1 MQFNNH
7 QSIYVQIAA
16 LMEEEIA
23 SGRWVEEARIPS
35 VRELGMQ
42 LEVNPNTVM
51 RSYEMVQEDQ
61 LIYNKRGLGYFV
73 QSGARNII
81 LEKRKKI
88 FSETEIPA
96 FANKIQQLGLDA
108 TAVFSTIQQMIINNE
123 KK

>member
-1 MQFNNH
+1 MQFNNQ

-23 SGRWVEEARIPS
+23 SGRWIEEARIPS

-73 QSGARNII
+73 QQDARNII
-81 LEKRKKI
+81 IEKRKKI

-96 FANKIQQLGLDA
+96 FANRIQQLGLDA
-108 TAVFSTIQQMIINNE
+108 NLVFSTIQQIIDKNE

>member
-23 SGRWVEEARIPS
+23 SGRWVAEERIPS
-35 VRELGMQ
+35 VRDLGIQ

-51 RSYEMVQEDQ
+51 RSYEMAQEEE

-73 QSGARNII
+73 KQGAHSII
-81 LEKRKKI
+81 IEKRKKT

-96 FANKIQQLGLDA
+96 FAKRIQQLNLDA
-108 TAVFSTIQQMIINNE
+108 AVVFSIIQKIIVEHE

>member
-23 SGRWVEEARIPS
+23 SGRWMEEARIPS

-73 QSGARNII
+73 QPGARHII
-81 LEKRKKI
+81 LEKRKKL
-88 FSETEIPA
+88 FNETEIPA

-108 TAVFSTIQQMIINNE
+108 TVVFSTIQQLIAKNE

>member
-23 SGRWVEEARIPS
+23 SGRWMEEARIPS

-73 QSGARNII
+73 QAGARNII

-88 FSETEIPA
+88 FNETEIPA

-108 TAVFSTIQQMIINNE
+108 TTVFSIIQQMIEKNE

>member
-23 SGRWVEEARIPS
+23 SGRWVEEERIPS
-35 VRELGMQ
+35 VRDLGMQ

-51 RSYEMVQEDQ
+51 RSYEMSQEEE

-73 QSGARNII
+73 QQGARSII
-81 LEKRKKI
+81 IEKEKKI
-88 FSETEIPA
+88 FSETEIPV
-96 FANKIQQLGLDA
+96 FAQKIQQLNMDA
-108 TAVFSTIQQMIINNE
+108 GEVFSIIQKIIKEHE

>member
-1 MQFNNH
+1 MQFSNH
-7 QSIYVQIAA
+7 QSIYVQIAS

-23 SGRWVEEARIPS
+23 SGRWAEEERIPS
-35 VRELGMQ
+35 VRDMGIQ

-51 RSYEMVQEDQ
+51 RSYEMAQEEN

-73 QSGARNII
+73 KQGARSIV

-96 FANKIQQLGLDA
+96 FAKRIQQLGLDA
-108 TAVFSTIQQMIINNE
+108 TAVFSTIQKMIGENE
-123 KK
+123 KE

>member
-23 SGRWVEEARIPS
+23 SGRWMEEARIPS

-73 QSGARNII
+73 QAGAR
-81 LEKRKKI
+81 EAK
-88 FSETEIPA
+88 SAEA
-96 FANKIQQLGLDA
+96 DSVSA
-108 TAVFSTIQQMIINNE
+108 TGRLPRQAGRLRRRPGIDEDRRSRR
-123 KK
+123 

>member
-23 SGRWVEEARIPS
+23 SGRWVEEERIPS
-35 VRELGMQ
+35 VRDLGIQ

-51 RSYEMVQEDQ
+51 RSYEMAQEDE

-73 QSGARNII
+73 QQGARSII
-81 LEKRKKI
+81 IEKRKQA
-88 FSETEIPA
+88 FNETEIPA
-96 FANKIQQLGLDA
+96 FASKIIALGMD
-108 TAVFSTIQQMIINNE
+108 TAAIFSIISKITDQHE

>member
-1 MQFNNH
+1 MEFNHH

-16 LMEEEIA
+16 LMEAEIA
-23 SGRWVEEARIPS
+23 SGRWMEEGRIPS
-35 VRELGMQ
+35 VRDLGMQ

-51 RSYEMVQEDQ
+51 RSYEMAQEEG

-73 QSGARNII
+73 KRGAQSLV

-96 FANKIQQLGLDA
+96 FAEKIRQLGLDA
-108 TAVFSTIQQMIINNE
+108 ATVFSIIQKIIAKDE